1 MNAEWFTSTAFC
13 YAIAF
18 VAVFLATAGQI
29 LLKRSADD
37 TLGSEGFLQKFLNAR
52 VITSYT
58 LLLLSM
64 FCNQLALRK
73 VPMTVLPCITATS
86 FIWVF
91 LFGFLI
97 LRERPSK
104 RKIVGVAIILV
115 GIGISRL

>member
-1 MNAEWFTSTAFC
+1 MTSEFFSSAAFC
-13 YAIAF
+13 YGIAF

-37 TLGSEGFLQKFLNAR
+37 TVGKAGFWRKFLNRR
-52 VITSYT
+52 VVVSYG

-64 FCNQLALRK
+64 FCNQIALRQ

-97 LRERPSK
+97 LRERPSR
-104 RKIVGVAIILV
+104 RKVAGVGMILL
-115 GIGISRL
+115 GIAISRL